1 MRETSYLASSW
12 IAINNSQKQIVYTIN
27 ATDMVDYLTYSLQGP
42 AASNRTF
49 TPNPPRPHKPTHIPI
64 SISPRPTQPPY
75 EFPPRSCRRTST
87 WHAPYKCRACTGG
100 LQCNRCV
107 ILDITPYCPRKNV
120 WDVIAGL
127 TFCCALLLAFVCVR
141 SRGRKGKHFKG
152 DKTSSCVRV
161 CYDHVSA

>member
-1 MRETSYLASSW
+1 MRETSYLASCW

-87 WHAPYKCRACTGG
+87 WHASYKCRACTGSRPPWPSVQSLRYTG
-100 LQCNRCV
+100 YYSLLSTQERMGRHRRV
-107 ILDITPYCPRKNV
+107 
-120 WDVIAGL
+120 G
-127 TFCCALLLAFVCVR
+127 LLLRAPFGVCVR
-141 SRGRKGKHFKG
+141 AQQRQEG
-152 DKTSSCVRV
+152 
-161 CYDHVSA
+161 